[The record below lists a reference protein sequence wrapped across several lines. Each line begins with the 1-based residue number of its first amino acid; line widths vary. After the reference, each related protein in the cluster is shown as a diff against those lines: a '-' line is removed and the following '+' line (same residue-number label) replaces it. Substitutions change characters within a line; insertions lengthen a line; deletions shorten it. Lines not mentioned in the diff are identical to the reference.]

1 MHTALAGKESIFII
15 QPKDSYGNDKYC
27 HQSSESFIVYVFSAL
42 LERSGL
48 DRAVHGTISEEDDC
62 TYSVKYIPESSGY
75 HVVPV
80 IMAISQGI
88 QSVET
93 QFNVHWW

>member
-1 MHTALAGKESIFII
+1 MHTAFAGKESIFII

-27 HQSSESFIVYVFSAL
+27 HQSSELFILYVIPAL
-42 LERSGL
+42 LGRSGL

-75 HVVPV
+75 HTVPV
-80 IMAISQGI
+80 IMASSQEI
-88 QSVET
+88 PNVET